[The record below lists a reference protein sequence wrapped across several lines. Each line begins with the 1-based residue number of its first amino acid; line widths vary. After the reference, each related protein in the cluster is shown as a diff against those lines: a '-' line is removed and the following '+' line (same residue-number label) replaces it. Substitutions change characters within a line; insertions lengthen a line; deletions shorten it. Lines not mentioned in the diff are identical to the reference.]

1 MFINYIRHPQKRY
14 VFNMNFFQKS
24 IAVFSVAMA
33 MTACGG
39 GDSQPSKNAEP
50 IRVAGIVVPSPVGAV
65 NDFEGIISAEREA
78 QLNDSL
84 KVFKENT
91 GHELVVVT
99 LDTIPADKNPVWFT
113 TEIGNH
119 WGVGEADKNNGLL
132 MLISE
137 DMAQIGIASGKG
149 VETLYTDSV
158 CDFVIKKMIPYLSV
172 GDYDGGVIKATHLFE
187 DVAAAKK
194 P

>member
-1 MFINYIRHPQKRY
+1 
-14 VFNMNFFQKS
+14 MNFFRKTL
-24 IAVFSVAMA
+24 AVFSVAFA
-33 MTACGG
+33 MPACGG
-39 GDSQPSKNAEP
+39 ESESSQKKVEP
-50 IRVAGIVVPSPVGAV
+50 ITVAGIVIPSPIGVV
-65 NDFEGIISAEREA
+65 NDFEGIISPEREA
-78 QLNDSL
+78 ELNDSL
-84 KVFKENT
+84 KVFKKNT

-137 DMAQIGIASGKG
+137 DMAQIGIAAGKG
-149 VETLYTDSV
+149 VETLYNDSV

-172 GDYDGGVIKATHLFE
+172 GDYDGGVIKASHLFE
-187 DVAAAKK
+187 DAAAAKK